1 MRELPERLMPT
12 PPYVDG
18 IEPGE
23 LSAAR
28 RSGALALGFGLLS
41 HDSSP
46 LEAYQAS
53 QGAFQNSIQT
63 AAQMRE
69 RAVERSEME
78 RANTALQQIV
88 EKLGPPPQNDS
99 DDGLNKYLLR
109 LQAELV
115 GAGLH
120 RHAAA
125 IQGSVRPAPQPK
137 EKETPRPIV
146 RDMGDF
152 VGIIDPKTY
161 KLVAR
166 YPKTTEPKRQVP
178 RGFRE
183 IDAGDRIFLVDS
195 HTGEMVR
202 HFEKGAAPR
211 AAAPGAPQPPIG
223 RNSAMAAA
231 EAEWN
236 EAARR
241 FQQMPQTPENRAMY
255 DDAVERIG
263 RKYGLI
269 R

>member
-78 RANTALQQIV
+78 RANVALQQIV
-88 EKLGPPPQNDS
+88 EKLGPPPQNDP
-99 DDGLNKYLLR
+99 DGLNNYLLR
-109 LQAELV
+109 MQAELV

-125 IQGSVRPAPQPK
+125 IQGSVRAPQAPKQK
-137 EKETPRPIV
+137 EKPRPII
-146 RDMGDF
+146 RDMGGF
-152 VGIIDPKTY
+152 VGIIDPETG
-161 KLVAR
+161 KLAGR
-166 YPKTTEPKRQVP
+166 IPKTPPPKRAVP
-178 RGFRE
+178 PGLRE
-183 IDAGDRIFLVDS
+183 IDAGTDIFLVDA
-195 HTGEMVR
+195 HTGELVK
-202 HFEKGAAPR
+202 HFDKTAPPR
-211 AAAPGAPQPPIG
+211 AAAPGMPPAQ
-223 RNSAMAAA
+223 RSPNNAMAAA
-231 EAEWN
+231 QAEWN

-241 FQQMPQTPENRAMY
+241 FQQMPQTPENRALY
-255 DDAVERIG
+255 DQAVHRIG
-263 RKYGLI
+263 QKYGMI